1 MTARVKPPRP
11 SALIPPVLHSRRSY
25 LVPAGHLGFGQNL
38 RHPGITAN
46 VLVAHN
52 NMVSRQVVLCNV
64 NSVL

>member
-1 MTARVKPPRP
+1 
-11 SALIPPVLHSRRSY
+11 VLHSRRSH